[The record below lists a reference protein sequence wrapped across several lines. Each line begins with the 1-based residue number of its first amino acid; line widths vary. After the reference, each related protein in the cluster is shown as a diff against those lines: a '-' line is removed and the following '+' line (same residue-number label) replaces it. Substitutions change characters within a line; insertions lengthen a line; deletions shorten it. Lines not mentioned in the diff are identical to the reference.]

1 MLDNDELRATRKL
14 HGQDDGMYRETSD
27 KNVANDKD
35 YTLAYLKGYADAEEK
50 YRQKVKDKIE
60 KIFTV
65 LYENYENDYED
76 IQDVISEIHIKL
88 KKELLEENSND
99 K

>member
-1 MLDNDELRATRKL
+1 MQNILVELERKDKRIQELNTALLD
-14 HGQDDGMYRETSD
+14 SIP
-27 KNVANDKD
+27 V
-35 YTLAYLKGYADAEEK
+35 
-50 YRQKVKDKIE
+50 QKVKDKIE

>member
-14 HGQDDGMYRETSD
+14 NGIDDGLYKESD